1 MPNRDERP
9 EREERAVRET
19 EETTGIPRTT
29 TTGDASRDVRTDDLK
44 GTTADR
50 WREGGDALESH
61 REDLDQLY
69 DEGPERRAPERS
81 GRDTPPAR

>member
-9 EREERAVRET
+9 EREERAVRDAGD
-19 EETTGIPRTT
+19 TTGIPRTT
-29 TTGDASRDVRTDDLK
+29 TTGDPARDVRSDDRK

-69 DEGPERRAPERS
+69 DDGPERRVPERK
-81 GRDTPPAR
+81 GRDTPSGR